1 MLLSINIVR
10 KLVEFIKDLIIHACK
25 SNHMHYFQAIIFEE
39 ILVVKLIK
47 MSLSL
52 SLKAKG
58 DKLVNEVMIDCS
70 KGAPILDNL
79 NIIKQ
84 YCMDITMT
92 LAKEIIDS

>member
-1 MLLSINIVR
+1 
-10 KLVEFIKDLIIHACK
+10 
-25 SNHMHYFQAIIFEE
+25 
-39 ILVVKLIK
+39 

-58 DKLVNEVMIDCS
+58 DKLVNEVMIDSS

-92 LAKEIIDS
+92 LAK